1 MFTGKILPKMAPHG
15 LAFGEHC
22 VDLVPYSRKPF
33 IKTRNLKNSLKFE
46 SSNDHQG
53 TYPPH
58 SMGTKKSTPLW
69 GVREKLKQG
78 RTF

>member
-33 IKTRNLKNSLKFE
+33 IKTRNLENTLKLE
-46 SSNDHQG
+46 
-53 TYPPH
+53 Y
-58 SMGTKKSTPLW
+58 
-69 GVREKLKQG
+69 
-78 RTF
+78 